1 MIAPTSVMTVA
12 LIVNS
17 ATLAKVVSIPQC
29 LATVSSSPITRKR
42 KPKPRARDQPAQQ
55 EHGCGQRQQLPVD
68 IGLGD
73 VDEDIAAE
81 QRDMLT

>member
-29 LATVSSSPITRKR
+29 FATVSSSPITRSA
-42 KPKPRARDQPAQQ
+42 KPRRERAISQPS
-55 EHGCGQRQQLPVD
+55 RNT
-68 IGLGD
+68 
-73 VDEDIAAE
+73 AAVSASNC
-81 QRDMLT
+81 Q